1 MPRQNHSR
9 KLSGLIISLKI
20 FKHALNLNFDLNLN
34 LIMQDRVILEG
45 KKFKFTID
53 RLCHQLIENHDDF
66 RYSCLIG
73 VQPRGVL
80 FANHIYKKI
89 SKILGVSSIRYG
101 KLDVTF
107 YRDDFRIRNKPL
119 IANTTEMDFLVDG
132 QKVILIDDVLYTG
145 RTIRAALDA
154 LQHYGRPDKVEL
166 LSLVDR
172 RFNRHVPIQSDY
184 TGITVDAVDE
194 AYVAVDWAEKSNGN
208 HKIFLHP
215 KRSSE

>member
-1 MPRQNHSR
+1 
-9 KLSGLIISLKI
+9 
-20 FKHALNLNFDLNLN
+20 
-34 LIMQDRVILEG
+34 MQDRVILEG

-53 RLCHQLIENHDDF
+53 RLCHQLVENHGDF
-66 RYSCLIG
+66 SNSCLIG

-80 FANHIYKKI
+80 FSNHIYKKLT
-89 SKILGVSSIRYG
+89 KILGVQSIHYG

-107 YRDDFRIRNKPL
+107 YRDDFRTRDKPL
-119 IANTTEMDFLVDG
+119 AANTTEMDFLVDG
-132 QKVILIDDVLYTG
+132 QKVILVDDVLYTG

-172 RFNRHVPIQSDY
+172 RFNRHLPIQSDY

-194 AYVAVDWAEKSNGN
+194 AYVAVNWAKKTNGN
-208 HKIFLHP
+208 HKIFLYP
-215 KRSSE
+215 KKIDERQETRDERK